1 MRHPYREFALHKL
14 RPLRHALALA
24 LAAPAMTVLAAE
36 PAVESR
42 EKFEVTAEKQPYK
55 ALSVTGATKT
65 DTPVKDLPQNNEVV
79 TSDPPQ
85 DAGLTR
91 LAQAQSTA
99 ASSDAA
105 EKIVVTGQREHYR
118 GDVAVEDLPQAVQV
132 ITGETLK
139 QVGAVKLNDA
149 LDLATG
155 VARQNTFGGLWDGFA
170 IRGFAG
176 DLNVPSGYLVNGFNG
191 GRGFGGL
198 RDTSSIE
205 KIEILKG
212 PGSALFGRSEPGG
225 TVSITTKKP
234 QFKTEGSA
242 TFAAGSYNFL
252 RAEGD
257 YTTPVSDSTA
267 IRVNGAIEDA
277 DSFRDTVHTK
287 RSFVSPSILSKIGDK
302 TSVWYELEWSRQEIP
317 FDRGVLA
324 RNGQLGVIPNSRYLG
339 EPGDGPTVAK
349 VLGHQAELQH
359 NLGKNWVLLV
369 GGAYRTTDLNG
380 IGQNPEF
387 AAARQP
393 FFTDGQ
399 TLSRQRRFTDYESSD
414 LVGRVEVSGGF
425 KTGAV
430 GHHVLLG
437 ADYEDFKLDRLQTRY
452 RPPAFN
458 ASSTLATLN
467 AVNIFDPVYGNQP
480 AANQNVFNDTEK
492 DRSYGVY
499 LTDQLDLTD
508 ALKLR
513 LGARYD
519 WFEQT
524 IDNRLAVLQPPK
536 QDVTAFSP
544 SVGVTYKTSEA
555 ISFYTAFAK
564 GFRPNTGFDAQRNP
578 FEPEETTSYEVGM
591 KYQLLDGDLNGNI
604 ALFKMK
610 KTNVITADPV
620 NAGQSIAI
628 GAAES
633 KGVEFDM
640 AGELPG
646 RLRVLFSYAY
656 TDAISAT
663 NVLDP
668 DFGRVVGSGDPLL
681 NIPKH
686 SASLLLLKDVDVG
699 GRKLTLGGGAKY
711 VGRRLGETGTN
722 FYLPAYTLVRLL
734 ATYEVTSKLSV
745 TGEVTNLTDKVY
757 YPASFAALWVYPGA
771 PRQFQVRATYKF

>member
-1 MRHPYREFALHKL
+1 MHKL

-24 LAAPAMTVLAAE
+24 LAAPALTVLAAE
-36 PAVESR
+36 PA
-42 EKFEVTAEKQPYK
+42 AEKQPYK
-55 ALSVTGATKT
+55 ALSVTGATKAG
-65 DTPVKDLPQNNEVV
+65 TPTKDLPENVKAI
-79 TSDPPQ
+79 TSDRPQ

-91 LAQAQSTA
+91 LAQAQSA
-99 ASSDAA
+99 AAPIGA
-105 EKIVVTGQREHYR
+105 VEKIEVSAQRQHYR
-118 GDVAVEDLPQAVQV
+118 GDVLVEDLPQAVQV
-132 ITGETLK
+132 ITAETLK

-198 RDTSSIE
+198 RDTSSVE
-205 KIEILKG
+205 RIEILKG

-234 QFKTEGSA
+234 QFTTEGSA

-257 YTTPVSDSTA
+257 FTTPVSDSTA

-277 DSFRDTVHTK
+277 DSYRDTVHTK
-287 RSFVSPSILSKIGDK
+287 RAFVSPSILTKIGNR

-324 RNGQLGVIPNSRYLG
+324 RNGELGVIPITRYLG

-349 VLGHQAELQH
+349 VLGHQVELQH
-359 NLGKNWVLLV
+359 ILDKNWVLLV
-369 GGAYRTTDLNG
+369 GAAYRTTGLNG

-387 AAARQP
+387 AAARNP

-399 TLSRQRRFTDYESSD
+399 TLSRQRRFTDYESD
-414 LVGRVEVSGGF
+414 DMVGRVEVSGGF
-425 KTGAV
+425 KTGSV
-430 GHHVLLG
+430 GHHLLLG
-437 ADYEDFKLDRLQTRY
+437 ADYERFQLDRLQTRY
-452 RPPAFN
+452 RPPVFN
-458 ASSTLATLN
+458 AGSTLAILN
-467 AVNIFDPVYGNQP
+467 AVNIFNPVYGNQP
-480 AANQNVFNDTEK
+480 VANQNVFNDTETQK
-492 DRSYGVY
+492 AYGVY
-499 LTDQLDLTD
+499 LTDQLDLTEQFR
-508 ALKLR
+508 LR

-519 WFEQT
+519 WFEQS

-544 SVGVTYKTSEA
+544 QIGLTYKMSDT

-564 GFRPNTGFDAQRNP
+564 GFRPNTGFDVQRNP
-578 FEPEETTSYEVGM
+578 FEPEETTSSEVGM
-591 KYQLLDGDLNGNI
+591 KFESNDGNLSGTL
-604 ALFKMK
+604 ALFNMK

-628 GAAES
+628 GEAKS
-633 KGVEFDM
+633 KGIEFDVS
-640 AGELPG
+640 GKLPG
-646 RLRVLFSYAY
+646 QVKILFSYAY
-656 TDAISAT
+656 TDATSAT

-668 DFGRVVGSGDPLL
+668 DFGRVVASGDPLL

-686 SASLLLLKDVDVG
+686 NASLLLLKDLDVA

-711 VGRRLGETGTN
+711 VSRRLGEIGTN
-722 FYLPAYTLVRLL
+722 FYLPGYTLVRLL
-734 ATYEVTSKLSV
+734 ATYEATSKISV
-745 TGEVTNLTDKVY
+745 TGEVTNLFDKEY